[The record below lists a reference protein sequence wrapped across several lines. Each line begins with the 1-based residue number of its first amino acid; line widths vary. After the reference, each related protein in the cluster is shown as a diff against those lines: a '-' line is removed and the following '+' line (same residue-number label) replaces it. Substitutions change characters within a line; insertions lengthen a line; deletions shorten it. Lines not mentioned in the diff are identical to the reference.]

1 MPKTMPIEVVDIR
14 RYPVKGLSA
23 EPLERVVLSPAK
35 GLPNDRRF
43 AIAHGTTD
51 FDPEHPAWLHK
62 SNFLTLLRDEKL
74 ARLRTRFD
82 DETGVLTIERDGEA
96 VLRANITGPEGRAA
110 AARFFA
116 EFMAGGVR
124 GTPTVVEADGHMF
137 TDAPQKPGTNT
148 YKYVSIVNLASV
160 RELERFVGRPVDPI
174 RFRANVYLDGAPAWA
189 ELGWAGRE
197 IAVGGA
203 RLRVARP
210 IERCAATNVNPAT
223 AERDLNLPRAL
234 MRGFGHV
241 DMGIYAAVTEGGEV
255 AVGDALEVSG
265 MGAAGAG

>member
-96 VLRANITGPEGRAA
+96 VLHRLVLVT
-110 AARFFA
+110 
-116 EFMAGGVR
+116 
-124 GTPTVVEADGHMF
+124 
-137 TDAPQKPGTNT
+137 Q
-148 YKYVSIVNLASV
+148 LASV
-160 RELERFVGRPVDPI
+160 RVDD
-174 RFRANVYLDGAPAWA
+174 NGAV
-189 ELGWAGRE
+189 
-197 IAVGGA
+197 VGGDEVLEA
-203 RLRVARP
+203 LFAQG
-210 IERCAATNVNPAT
+210 TGDT
-223 AERDLNLPRAL
+223 LDLP
-234 MRGFGHV
+234 
-241 DMGIYAAVTEGGEV
+241 GG
-255 AVGDALEVSG
+255 G
-265 MGAAGAG
+265 